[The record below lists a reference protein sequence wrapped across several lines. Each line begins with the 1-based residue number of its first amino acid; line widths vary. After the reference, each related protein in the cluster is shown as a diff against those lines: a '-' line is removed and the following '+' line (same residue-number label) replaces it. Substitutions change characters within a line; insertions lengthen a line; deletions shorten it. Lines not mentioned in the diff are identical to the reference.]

1 MRRLLI
7 FMSLALFIG
16 QKIQAQSNNKAFDK
30 MIFLFVDEKYEKCL
44 KMSLGFTQNDNY
56 KREALPYLYASMSF
70 YEIARKDVLIEKYPK
85 AMKDAMKYAYKYR
98 KKDKE
103 LKYVGRYT
111 DYFDE
116 LKDSCNQMAQHYYK
130 TEDYRKAASTYKG
143 IVRFDPNDKIMQL
156 WWGISEVKA
165 KNVGEG
171 DRNIELAMEQIDE
184 NYIPSKVILWNT
196 AAGLEEYA
204 SYMESKGDYSGK
216 RKGEQLAEKFKKF
229 DPAEIERL
237 EKLRA
242 EQNKPKKE
250 VKTFSTSEEAA
261 EAAKKNREIIGTQE
275 QGIDEAKKE
284 IENIK
289 KEEGRE
295 VKSFESD

>member
-7 FMSLALFIG
+7 FITLSLFLV
-16 QKIQAQSNNKAFDK
+16 QKYNAQSNNKAFDK

-70 YEIARKDVLIEKYPK
+70 YEIARKDALMEKYPK

-111 DYFDE
+111 DYFNE
-116 LKDSCNQMAQHYYK
+116 LKDSSNQMAQHYYK
-130 TEDYRKAASTYKG
+130 TEDYRKAASTYKA

-156 WWGISEVKA
+156 WWGLSEVKA
-165 KNVGEG
+165 KNAGEG
-171 DRNIELAMEQIDE
+171 DRNIELAMEEIDE

-196 AAGLEEYA
+196 ASGLEEYA
-204 SYMESKGDYSGK
+204 SYMESKGNYSGK
-216 RKGEQLAEKFKKF
+216 RKGEKLAEKFKKY

-250 VKTFSTSEEAA
+250 VKTFSTSQEDA
-261 EAAKKNREIIGTQE
+261 ENAKRNREIIGTQE
-275 QGIDEAKKE
+275 KGINEAKEE